1 MQAFSVQTSLSTA
14 HVACLRIF
22 PGILPEMVRGVL
34 RLKDLRGLVLETFGA
49 GNAPEDDE
57 LIGVLEEGVKRGV
70 VIVNVTQC
78 QVGTVSPLYASAT
91 ALAKAGVVFGLDMTS
106 EGDFP
111 PLCISFPLRKEKKII
126 HFRLPDRL
134 FFFSCFS
141 RLFRFPLIA
150 SRGCFTFL
158 PYFRELIAI
167 FIAFFS
173 SVMATLFTG
182 KCLTE
187 RHSRGET
194 LICSGD

>member
-106 EGDFP
+106 EGEFSPADLLPLAEKKSFTSACPIVFSFFLFLPTLPFP
-111 PLCISFPLRKEKKII
+111 PDRPQGLF
-126 HFRLPDRL
+126 HFLAL
-134 FFFSCFS
+134 FFESLSLSSLLFSL
-141 RLFRFPLIA
+141 RLW
-150 SRGCFTFL
+150 L
-158 PYFRELIAI
+158 P
-167 FIAFFS
+167 
-173 SVMATLFTG
+173 
-182 KCLTE
+182 CLP
-187 RHSRGET
+187 GNA
-194 LICSGD
+194 

>member
-22 PGILPEMVRGVL
+22 PGILPEMMRGVL

-106 EGDFP
+106 EGDFF
-111 PLCISFPLRKEKKII
+111 PLCISFPLRKKKSFTSACPIV
-126 HFRLPDRL
+126 FS
-134 FFFSCFS
+134 FFSCFP

-158 PYFRELIAI
+158 PCFRELIAI

-194 LICSGD
+194 LICGGD